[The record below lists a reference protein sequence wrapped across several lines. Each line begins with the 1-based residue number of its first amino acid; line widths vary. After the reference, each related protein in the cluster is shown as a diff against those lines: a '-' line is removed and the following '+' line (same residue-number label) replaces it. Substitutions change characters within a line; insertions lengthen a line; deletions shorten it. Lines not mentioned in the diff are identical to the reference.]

1 MLSFAAD
8 ENFNIH
14 IVNGVLRR
22 LPTADIARVQ
32 DAGLEESDDSVVL
45 EWAAA
50 EGRVLLTHD
59 VNTLAAIAYERI
71 ARGLP
76 MPGVF
81 EVSLKVSISD
91 AIEDIL
97 LLAECSL
104 EGEWEAKSTICR
116 SNDFVAH
123 QSLYWPHVRT
133 VKQPST
139 RTPSE
144 YGQAFL

>member
-14 IVNGVLRR
+14 IINGVLRR
-22 LPTADIARVQ
+22 LPIANILRVQ
-32 DAGLEESDDSVVL
+32 DSGLEGADDPAVL
-45 EWAAA
+45 AWAAN

-59 VNTLAAIAYERI
+59 VNTLTAFAYERV
-71 ARGLP
+71 AHGLA

-81 EVSLKVSISD
+81 EVSLKVPISD

-104 EGEWEAKSTICR
+104 EGEWE
-116 SNDFVAH
+116 
-123 QSLYWPHVRT
+123 
-133 VKQPST
+133 
-139 RTPSE
+139 
-144 YGQAFL
+144 GQVNHLPLK